1 MKRVKANAELRELAQ
16 RHNVTL
22 YEIAEEMGVA
32 DSTMY
37 RWFRT
42 EMPDDLHGEVMN
54 AIYSVGAVVPEDRA

>member
-42 EMPDDLHGEVMN
+42 EMPGWKN
-54 AIYSVGAVVPEDRA
+54 TG

>member
-1 MKRVKANAELRELAQ
+1 MKKAKTNMELRELAQ

-22 YEIAEEMGVA
+22 YQIAEEMGVA

-42 EMPDDLHGEVMN
+42 EMGQELHDDVRN
-54 AIYSVGAVVPEDRA
+54 AIFAVGSVPPEDRV